1 MYESMLD
8 KLAPGVEG
16 GEVWRAGYDIAEKH
30 GYGDA
35 INFVHQGHPTGLMI
49 SESPIV
55 DEGVT
60 TEIPAG
66 SVINIEPGIF
76 VPEVG
81 SANIENAVYVSDN
94 KVEQM
99 NEFDNGLLMVWT

>member
-30 GYGDA
+30 GYGGA
-35 INFVHQGHPTGLMI
+35 INFVHQGHPTSLMI
-49 SESPIV
+49 FESPIV

-76 VPEVG
+76 LPGVG

-94 KVEQM
+94 KVEQI
-99 NEFDNGLLMVWT
+99 NELDNGLFIV

>member
-8 KLAPGVEG
+8 KLTPGVEG
-16 GEVWRAGYDIAEKH
+16 GEVWQAGYDIAEKH
-30 GYGDA
+30 GHGDA

-60 TEIPAG
+60 TETPLAALSTSSQG
-66 SVINIEPGIF
+66 FLFQESGQRTSKMRCTLVTTK
-76 VPEVG
+76 
-81 SANIENAVYVSDN
+81 SN
-94 KVEQM
+94 K
-99 NEFDNGLLMVWT
+99 